1 MHAGLLFPDSATKK
15 LLSFFFKEIAP
26 LFANRAGG
34 YTRVLKREER
44 RLGDGGQTA
53 FLELVLESRT
63 NEVNT
68 SAPVIIDADVK
79 K

>member
-1 MHAGLLFPDSATKK
+1 LKK
-15 LLSFFFKEIAP
+15 P
-26 LFANRAGG
+26 GG

-63 NEVNT
+63 KDVST
-68 SAPVIIDADVK
+68 AAPVIIDADVK